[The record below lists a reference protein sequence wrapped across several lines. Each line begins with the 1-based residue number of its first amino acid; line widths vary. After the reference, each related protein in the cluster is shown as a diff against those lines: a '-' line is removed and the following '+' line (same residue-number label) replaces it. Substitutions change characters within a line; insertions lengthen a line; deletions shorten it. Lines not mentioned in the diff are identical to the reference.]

1 MQGTTISI
9 IYIVILIAAFYLLI
23 IRPQQVRNKQMRELI
38 ASLSEGDRVVTIGG
52 LRGTVVT
59 LKDETVVLRV
69 LDGSEL
75 EFEKAAIAKILVDI
89 PPLGESSNDDPG
101 KK

>member
-1 MQGTTISI
+1 
-9 IYIVILIAAFYLLI
+9 
-23 IRPQQVRNKQMRELI
+23 MRELI

-59 LKDETVVLRV
+59 LKGETVVLRV

-101 KK
+101 KQ

>member
-1 MQGTTISI
+1 MQGTTITI

-59 LKDETVVLRV
+59 LKDETVVLKV

-89 PPLGESSNDDPG
+89 PPLGAPSNDDPG

>member
-1 MQGTTISI
+1 MQGTISI

-38 ASLSEGDRVVTIGG
+38 ASLSKGDRVVTVGG
-52 LRGTVVT
+52 LRGTVVN
-59 LKDETVVLRV
+59 LKDETVVLKV

-89 PPLGESSNDDPG
+89 PPLGESSSDDPG

>member
-1 MQGTTISI
+1 VQGTISI
-9 IYIVILIAAFYLLI
+9 IYIAILIAAFYLLI
-23 IRPQQVRNKQMRELI
+23 IRPQQVRNKQMRELV
-38 ASLSEGDRVVTIGG
+38 ASLSEGDRVVTLGG

-59 LKDETVVLRV
+59 VKEETVILQVF
-69 LDGSEL
+69 DNSQL

-101 KK
+101 KQ

>member
-1 MQGTTISI
+1 MQGTISI

>member
-1 MQGTTISI
+1 VQGTISI

-59 LKDETVVLRV
+59 LKGETVVLRV

-101 KK
+101 KQ

>member
-1 MQGTTISI
+1 VQGTISI

-59 LKDETVVLRV
+59 LKDETVVLKV

>member
-1 MQGTTISI
+1 MQGTISI

-59 LKDETVVLRV
+59 LKGETVVLRV

-101 KK
+101 KQ

>member
-1 MQGTTISI
+1 VQGTISI

>member
-1 MQGTTISI
+1 VEGTVTI

-59 LKDETVVLRV
+59 LKDETVVLKV
-69 LDGSEL
+69 FDGSEL
-75 EFEKAAIAKILVDI
+75 EFEKAAVARIVVDI
-89 PPLGESSNDDPG
+89 PPLGDSAKDDSG
-101 KK
+101 KQ